1 MECRGGDNFREL
13 SELILMSTFNSD
25 PNKLLKFEDF
35 VSDMLLLEV
44 DNPYREL
51 HTKSKF
57 WD

>member
-1 MECRGGDNFREL
+1 
-13 SELILMSTFNSD
+13 MSTFNSD